1 MLKRHPFTYSKMRS
15 MSSTPEADA
24 PQSEVDKL
32 IDLLKYTKANI
43 IQVDPE
49 KHDEIV
55 GAISHLPHIIA
66 VALVNQIRDYN
77 NIDELYCILAAGGFR
92 DITRIASSDPVVW
105 RDILIDNRSVL
116 LKLLKDWN
124 EGTSSFIRMLEE
136 RGWGGDRVGF

>member
-1 MLKRHPFTYSKMRS
+1 MQLKPGCIVTDVGSTKASVAAIAREVQLDGATFIGGHPMAGKEQSGVEAASIYLFENAFYVIA
-15 MSSTPEADA
+15 PEVDA

-32 IDLLKYTKANI
+32 IDLLKYTKAHI

-77 NIDELYCILAAGGFR
+77 NIR
-92 DITRIASSDPVVW
+92 
-105 RDILIDNRSVL
+105 
-116 LKLLKDWN
+116 
-124 EGTSSFIRMLEE
+124 
-136 RGWGGDRVGF
+136 

>member
-1 MLKRHPFTYSKMRS
+1 MAGKEQSGVEAASIYLFENAFYVIA
-15 MSSTPEADA
+15 PEVDA

-32 IDLLKYTKANI
+32 IGLLKYTKANI

-92 DITRIASSDPVVW
+92 DITRIASSDPVFGA
-105 RDILIDNRSVL
+105 IS
-116 LKLLKDWN
+116 
-124 EGTSSFIRMLEE
+124 
-136 RGWGGDRVGF
+136 